1 MNNNKDKNQTNE
13 QEQISTQYKR
23 PFDIEQNSFEEILYN
38 CGKFGLPK
46 ENALSLYRL
55 KLSKV
60 EFQRL
65 ELALQDAESNEMQI
79 YSDGVIAGET
89 LLQTGLFQNV
99 IDGEKDAYKSYSAE
113 QRRKAVNKKIEE
125 HFGIS
130 EE

>member
-1 MNNNKDKNQTNE
+1 MKTNKENQTNE
-13 QEQISTQYKR
+13 QQQVPTQYKR
-23 PFDIEQNSFEEILYN
+23 PFDIDQNSFNEILYN

-46 ENALSLYRL
+46 ENALSLYRS

-60 EFQRL
+60 DFQRL
-65 ELALQDAESNEMQI
+65 ELALQDTESNEMQI

-89 LLQTGLFQNV
+89 LLQEGLFQNV

-113 QRRKAVNKKIEE
+113 QRRKAINKKIEE